1 LDWVPRRR
9 RGLVFFLFFCG
20 RVFFFVFLVRVF
32 FLFGAFVFAL
42 VFFVALFFSALVFLV
57 FFVFL
62 KFCLSPGVVAE
73 VVVADRTGIDHDAL
87 AMIGLKLHLAEVER
101 GGLQGVE
108 EESGDFRIELPAKDE
123 AHDLHERDLDGVGV
137 LEHGHGEAKRG
148 GGLRVQLDLL
158 ALPILVKETEAA
170 SAESR
175 GTALGAIGFDM
186 SAAGNKNVVRHER
199 CSTPLPRGLLK

>member
-1 LDWVPRRR
+1 LDWFPRRR
-9 RGLVFFLFFCG
+9 CGLVFFLFFFG

-32 FLFGAFVFAL
+32 FALCAFVFAL
-42 VFFVALFFSALVFLV
+42 VFFVALFFFFAIVFLV

-62 KFCLSPGVVAE
+62 KFCLAPGVVAE

-101 GGLQGVE
+101 GGLQGVK

-123 AHDLHERDLDGVGV
+123 AHDLHEGDLDGVGV

-170 SAESR
+170 SAKSR
-175 GTALGAIGFDM
+175 GAALGAIGFDM
-186 SAAGNKNVVRHER
+186 SATRDMNVVRHEK
-199 CSTPLPRGLLK
+199 CSTPRV